1 MKTNIVLAYSAEGAE
16 GTSIPPGLDWGCLE
30 RFRSCII
37 TVFSFNHPLTLWGYP
52 TNTNLEHWGEFSS
65 RKMSKEDNKQEAFK

>member
-30 RFRSCII
+30 RFRSCVIS
-37 TVFSFNHPLTLWGYP
+37 VQFQSP
-52 TNTNLEHWGEFSS
+52 THSLGIPHEYKSG
-65 RKMSKEDNKQEAFK
+65 ALG